1 MADFVRVSHPL
12 YERTVPADA
21 VGPDET
27 VMDDRD
33 AVDGAGRPLPTK
45 PRLDIGDTTTKAAK
59 TATTPDK
66 KKD

>member
-1 MADFVRVSHPL
+1 MADFIRVSQPL

-27 VMDDRD
+27 VLPNRD

-45 PRLDIGDTTTKAAK
+45 PRLDIGEPTKAAK
-59 TATTPDK
+59 PAPNTDK
-66 KKD
+66 KD

>member
-27 VMDDRD
+27 VLPGRP
-33 AVDGAGRPLPTK
+33 ALDGAGRPLPTK
-45 PRLDIGDTTTKAAK
+45 PRLDIGEPTKKAAK
-59 TATTPDK
+59 PAPTIDK
-66 KKD
+66 KD

>member
-27 VMDDRD
+27 VLDGRP
-33 AVDGAGRPLPTK
+33 AVDNQGRPLPTK
-45 PRLDIGDTTTKAAK
+45 PRLNIGDTAKKAAK
-59 TATTPDK
+59 PITTTDK

>member
-1 MADFVRVSHPL
+1 MAHFVRVSHPL

-45 PRLDIGDTTTKAAK
+45 PRLDIGEPAKKAAK
-59 TATTPDK
+59 PATTTDK
-66 KKD
+66 KD

>member
-21 VGPDET
+21 VGRDET
-27 VMDDRD
+27 VLPDRD

-45 PRLDIGDTTTKAAK
+45 PRLDIGEPTTKAAK
-59 TATTPDK
+59 PAPTDK
-66 KKD
+66 KD